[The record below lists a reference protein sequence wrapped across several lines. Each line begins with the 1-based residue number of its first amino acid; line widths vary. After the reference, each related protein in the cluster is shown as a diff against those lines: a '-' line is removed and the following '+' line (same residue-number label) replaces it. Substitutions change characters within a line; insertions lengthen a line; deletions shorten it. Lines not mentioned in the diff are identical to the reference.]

1 MPKIASKI
9 AYPTIYISLAAFCKE
24 MTKYS
29 LKSALNVK
37 PSEKLIYYT
46 LSTLNLS
53 LTLWDDVSRDVAIVI
68 QSDVF
73 KFLIAAK

>member
-1 MPKIASKI
+1 MSDLRTKMPKIVSKI

-37 PSEKLIYYT
+37 PSEKLYT
-46 LSTLNLS
+46 IN
-53 LTLWDDVSRDVAIVI
+53 
-68 QSDVF
+68 F
-73 KFLIAAK
+73 KP